1 LRGTDIGLAGFEVV
15 EAKDEAYRLVL
26 RHLFELYVYDFS
38 EYTGADVHA
47 SGSYDVVERDYWNDA
62 FPHRYV
68 AMVDGRIAGF
78 ALVRRGS
85 PIDDDAAASWMEE
98 FFVLRKYRRRGVGAA
113 LARDVF
119 ARFPGRWQVAVLR
132 NNLPAQSFWRR
143 TIGGITAGAY
153 NERAWDSEAWRG
165 PVLYFAWGGGP

>member
-1 LRGTDIGLAGFEVV
+1 MGPAGFEVV
-15 EAKDEAYRLVL
+15 EASGEAYRPVL
-26 RHLFELYVYDFS
+26 ARLFELYVYDFS

-47 SGSYDVVERDYWNDA
+47 SGSYEVAEDDYWNDA
-62 FPHRYV
+62 FPHRYI
-68 AMVDGRIAGF
+68 AMVDGKIAGF

-85 PIDDDAAASWMEE
+85 PLDDDAEASYVEE

-132 NNLPAQSFWRR
+132 NNLPAQAFWRA
-143 TIGGITAGAY
+143 TIGTISGGAY
-153 NERAWDSEAWRG
+153 EERAWDSEAWRG
-165 PVLYFAWGGGP
+165 PVLYFEWDGA